1 MARMKFV
8 VKMEFDL
15 DKFKKEFG
23 ERNYKK
29 GWTWKDELKKIFEVN
44 LDGFMEDLFNE
55 YNIDE
60 FDYNVEVIMDEK

>member
-1 MARMKFV
+1 MSKIRII

-29 GWTWKDELKKIFEVN
+29 GRTWKDELKKIFEVN
-44 LDGFMEDLFNE
+44 LDGFMEDLFSE

-60 FDYNVEVIMDEK
+60 FNYNVEVVVDEK